1 MSKWLFTLGHLSY
14 DDNAD
19 LLQVEQDDQQSHEE
33 DTNRDGNE
41 SSDDND
47 NADFVHPFAPS
58 AQRLKDKRKV
68 DKYVEIYT
76 EDGYY
81 WADLWENNRSKYYRM
96 KNQKKTKKGNYRTD
110 MQVEQDERQ
119 SLEDATN
126 GDGDNTKVGF
136 MTYLYDK
143 LVTRHV

>member
-1 MSKWLFTLGHLSY
+1 M
-14 DDNAD
+14 
-19 LLQVEQDDQQSHEE
+19 
-33 DTNRDGNE
+33 
-41 SSDDND
+41 
-47 NADFVHPFAPS
+47 HPLAPS
-58 AQRLKDKRKV
+58 VQQLKENRKIDKNRN
-68 DKYVEIYT
+68 KYVEVYT
-76 EDGYY
+76 EEGPY